1 MMIEI
6 DDKVVST
13 ELLTEHFCCDLHQCN
28 GLCCVHG
35 DSGAPLL
42 PDEADTLKRI
52 MPHLQPFLRPEGI
65 AAIDKQGPAIIDRDG
80 DLVTPLVGNAECAYA
95 VFDGDIALCGIERA
109 YLASAVDFRKPISC
123 HLYPIRTRCYTSF
136 EALNYDRWNVC
147 QPACELGKER
157 GVPVYQ
163 AVREAI
169 ERAYGADFYQKL
181 CEAHRLIEEAEN
193 KPEK

>member
-13 ELLTEHFCCDLHQCN
+13 ELLTEHFCCDLHQCH

-42 PDEADTLKRI
+42 PNEADTLKQI
-52 MPHLQPFLRPEGI
+52 MPQLRPFLRPEGI
-65 AAIDKQGPAIIDRDG
+65 EAIEQQGVAVIDRDG

-95 VFDGDIALCGIERA
+95 VFDGPVALCGIERA
-109 YLASAVDFRKPISC
+109 WLAKAVDYRKPISC
-123 HLYPIRTRCYTSF
+123 HLYPIRTRQYTNF
-136 EALNYDRWNVC
+136 EALNYDRWGVC
-147 QPACELGKER
+147 QPACKIGEER
-157 GVPVYQ
+157 KIPVYI

-169 ERAYGADFYQKL
+169 ERAYGNSFFQKL
-181 CEAHRLIEEAEN
+181 CEAHKLLEQQEE
-193 KPEK
+193 